1 MKRFWL
7 SILSAGL
14 VSVTACSSD
23 PATSDEYLLLSSEV
37 AALKD
42 QRNKID
48 EQILAAEESL
58 VVQQAERKISEESV
72 QVLQED
78 LDRLILEIANLELM
92 ETGLAAELDT
102 VSAAVADAR
111 AEVIDFK
118 ETSTRYTSA
127 VRRAIP
133 SYQRHLCRRDWEA
146 DLSRLIRDLDGTQL
160 ASDVGSGFPDDI
172 SDVDMRRVQTD
183 FAEIDCGLWGDDE
196 LFGSE
201 AAVLN
206 RICERVNIEKLK
218 KNPSSYA
225 GQCFRGTG
233 AYVTQFDVNTGP
245 RTFHASLGSR
255 YGERVEFK
263 LDRIS
268 GESLYEDVRFD
279 WWAVGNGS
287 RTYQTA
293 IGGSNTIPSFTIF
306 WYQYY

>member
-133 SYQRHLCRRDWEA
+133 SYQRHLCRRVGKP
-146 DLSRLIRDLDGTQL
+146 IFLDSYGTL
-160 ASDVGSGFPDDI
+160 
-172 SDVDMRRVQTD
+172 M
-183 FAEIDCGLWGDDE
+183 E
-196 LFGSE
+196 
-201 AAVLN
+201 
-206 RICERVNIEKLK
+206 
-218 KNPSSYA
+218 PS
-225 GQCFRGTG
+225 
-233 AYVTQFDVNTGP
+233 
-245 RTFHASLGSR
+245 
-255 YGERVEFK
+255 
-263 LDRIS
+263 
-268 GESLYEDVRFD
+268 
-279 WWAVGNGS
+279 
-287 RTYQTA
+287 
-293 IGGSNTIPSFTIF
+293 
-306 WYQYY
+306 